1 LRPIAY
7 PSSTCLAR
15 TVRLEIVDFG
25 LEQREP
31 IPLALDGVQG
41 AAGARASTRA
51 RRADHCVRGGEAEKE
66 EVTEVTEESDLK
78 NEATKLTE

>member
-1 LRPIAY
+1 
-7 PSSTCLAR
+7 
-15 TVRLEIVDFG
+15 VDFA

-31 IPLALDGVQG
+31 IPLALDGVQ
-41 AAGARASTRA
+41 ALLELERVRAPVA
-51 RRADHCVRGGEAEKE
+51 LPCVRGGEAEKE